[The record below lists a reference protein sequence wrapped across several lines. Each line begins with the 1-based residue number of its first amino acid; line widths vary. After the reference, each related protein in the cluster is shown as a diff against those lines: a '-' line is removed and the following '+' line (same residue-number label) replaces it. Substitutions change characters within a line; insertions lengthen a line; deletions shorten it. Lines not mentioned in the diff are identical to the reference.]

1 MIALVDGRVHG
12 KVEEPFARSKFSLSW
27 MEKSDNKNNKTQYQ
41 VQRMGC
47 ILGDEGAKRL
57 VGRELLDWPS

>member
-1 MIALVDGRVHG
+1 MVKLRNLLLDQN
-12 KVEEPFARSKFSLSW
+12 SLYPGWIS
-27 MEKSDNKNNKTQYQ
+27 SDNKNNQTQYQ
-41 VQRMGC
+41 MQRMGC

>member
-1 MIALVDGRVHG
+1 MVKQRNLSLDQNCLYPGRIN
-12 KVEEPFARSKFSLSW
+12 
-27 MEKSDNKNNKTQYQ
+27 SDNKSNKTQYQ

-47 ILGDEGAKRL
+47 IMGDEGAKRL

>member
-1 MIALVDGRVHG
+1 MVKLRNLLLDQN
-12 KVEEPFARSKFSLSW
+12 SLYPGW
-27 MEKSDNKNNKTQYQ
+27 INSDNKNNQTQYQ